1 MAVPQP
7 LCGAFAVVCRGIP
20 LGLRQGNLRLGSV
33 RLLPRILEG
42 GAAVTRV
49 DYLKVEGLA
58 GRKGSIEINFDPRTN
73 VIFGLNGTGKSSLL
87 RILAASFTNDSE
99 SLQKLP
105 FREAEIRFWTHKHAE
120 SITRRVRRLESSS
133 ITTETIRDADG
144 ELVEIEVEEGHSF
157 GEWSTIP
164 LRHSGK
170 RFRCEFLSTFRLA
183 EGARTHRLQLRTE
196 EELNEVFAQQL
207 QSAWRRFSSVSFSEI
222 NRIQSAAIVDILAS
236 FLSDPEPGAKG
247 ISEESA
253 YRRVQGFMARKS
265 AEMPQTRKEFAAAYR
280 SDPKLRAAVASID
293 DIERRIEEAERPR
306 KKIQEIVEKFVTGP
320 KVIEFS
326 PGGIQVVNEDGEGI
340 DLARLSSGEK
350 QLLRMLVAGVDAER
364 QVMIID
370 EPELSL
376 HIDWQRD
383 LLGAIESLA
392 EETQVIV
399 ATHSPE
405 IMATVSDEQIV
416 SL

>member
-1 MAVPQP
+1 M
-7 LCGAFAVVCRGIP
+7 
-20 LGLRQGNLRLGSV
+20 
-33 RLLPRILEG
+33 
-42 GAAVTRV
+42 TRV
-49 DYLKVEGLA
+49 DYLRVEGLA

-87 RILAASFTNDSE
+87 RILAASFTNDSK

-120 SITRRVRRLESSS
+120 SVTRRIRILESSS
-133 ITTETIRDADG
+133 ITTETMRDADG
-144 ELVEIEVEEGHSF
+144 ELVEIEVEEGRSF
-157 GEWSTIP
+157 GEWSTSP
-164 LRHSGK
+164 HRHSGK
-170 RFRCEFLSTFRLA
+170 RFRCEYLSTFRLA

-207 QSAWRRFSSVSFSEI
+207 QSAWRRYSSVSFSEI
-222 NRIQSAAIVDILAS
+222 SRIQSAAIVDILAS
-236 FLSDPEPGAKG
+236 FLSDPEPGTKS

-320 KVIEFS
+320 KVIDFS
-326 PGGIQVVNEDGEGI
+326 PGGIQVRGDDGEGI

-364 QVMIID
+364 MVMIID